1 MRKIARGTRLGLLAV
16 TGAVALALTAT
27 ACDSGGSSSYD
38 KPGGSTPSQSQ
49 QQPQPAPASP
59 ALVRTQ
65 DAKLGAI
72 VTDAKGF
79 TLYRFDK
86 DKPRPSVSNC
96 SGNCA
101 TTWPPAAA
109 GDQVTLK
116 GIDKALV
123 STVTRADGS
132 KQLTLGGWP
141 LYRYAPDTKPGDTKG
156 QGIAGTWF
164 ASGPQGK
171 KAQAG
176 TGGGGGYG
184 Y

>member
-1 MRKIARGTRLGLLAV
+1 MRNIARGVRLGALAV
-16 TGAVALALTAT
+16 SGAAALALTVT

-38 KPGGSTPSQSQ
+38 GSGKSAPSPSG
-49 QQPQPAPASP
+49 QQPQPAPAAT
-59 ALVRTQ
+59 ALVRTR
-65 DAKLGAI
+65 DARLGAI

-86 DKPRPSVSNC
+86 DKPKPSVSNC

-164 ASGPQGK
+164 ASDPQGR